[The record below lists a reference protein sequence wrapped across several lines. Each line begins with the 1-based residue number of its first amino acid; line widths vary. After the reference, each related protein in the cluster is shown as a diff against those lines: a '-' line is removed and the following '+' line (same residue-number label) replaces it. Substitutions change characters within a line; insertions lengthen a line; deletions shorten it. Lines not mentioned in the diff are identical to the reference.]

1 MSTKPTA
8 VPRVDRSLKGVV
20 QAVVAD
26 GEDRSPVTDLIA
38 KHVSGRSDK
47 IKAAIDG
54 ASLFSPREFAD
65 IVRLGRDE
73 ICKKYQAITAAQSD
87 ALVACGEELLMLLE
101 EVELPVTTD
110 LKLNVNPGGTPAWRR
125 LEQLST
131 GQRATALLLLLLQ
144 GGTGPLVID
153 QPEDDLDNRFIFD
166 TVVPK
171 VRENKLTRQ
180 LIFSSHNANIPV
192 LGDADQIVALH
203 ATELEGRMSG
213 SIVPNAIGS
222 LDNSAVRSQVEELLE
237 GGKDAFETRRY
248 LYGF

>member
-1 MSTKPTA
+1 
-8 VPRVDRSLKGVV
+8 
-20 QAVVAD
+20 
-26 GEDRSPVTDLIA
+26 
-38 KHVSGRSDK
+38 
-47 IKAAIDG
+47 
-54 ASLFSPREFAD
+54 
-65 IVRLGRDE
+65 
-73 ICKKYQAITAAQSD
+73 
-87 ALVACGEELLMLLE
+87 MLLE